1 MKLNLAVAHRLLYI
15 CIYIMWCNII
25 IVIHMCIYLY
35 IYIYIWYCICIYIY
49 ICGVISKI
57 LYPESVANALSLRI
71 YRTPPCKFNCPSRP
85 KIQKNNMWIIDFD
98 QNSAHVSSAKLFYS
112 ELLEQLG
119 LLAMQAPWPM
129 PSYLYLPTQELA
141 MFAVCRFYEFVSGR
155 LCVSA
160 GFI

>member
-1 MKLNLAVAHRLLYI
+1 MYVSYIHTLSYSSYPLCIFYMFISIRDTKNDTSCII
-15 CIYIMWCNII
+15 CI
-25 IVIHMCIYLY
+25 IHVKKYVY
-35 IYIYIWYCICIYIY
+35 HTY
-49 ICGVISKI
+49 GVISKI

-85 KIQKNNMWIIDFD
+85 KIQKNNIWIIDFD
-98 QNSAHVSSAKLFYS
+98 QNSAHLSSAKLFYS